1 VSVSEYEEKLDHLKR
16 KYEEE
21 HGEIQL
27 KQWKREIK
35 RRKKAE
41 RQRMKQEK
49 ENKMREIKEKK
60 QREKEENKTQKLED
74 KKKIKR
80 SGYEAGPSSAGDGAA
95 TTVNVTAPL

>member
-1 VSVSEYEEKLDHLKR
+1 
-16 KYEEE
+16 
-21 HGEIQL
+21 
-27 KQWKREIK
+27 
-35 RRKKAE
+35 
-41 RQRMKQEK
+41 
-49 ENKMREIKEKK
+49 MREIKEKK